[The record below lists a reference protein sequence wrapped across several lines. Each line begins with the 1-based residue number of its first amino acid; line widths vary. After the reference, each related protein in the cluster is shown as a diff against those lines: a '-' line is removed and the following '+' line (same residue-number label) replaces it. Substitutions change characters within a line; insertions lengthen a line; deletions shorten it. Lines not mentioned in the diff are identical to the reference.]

1 MMFDDDDFV
10 FLPQNAI
17 ELELDVFSHH
27 LDLALAAGAGLVP
40 APDPRKK
47 KVYLLDEDGKEL
59 EITFT
64 DRPENRAILAVKESL
79 KDTRQF
85 SSFMWRFWAL
95 MDLIREDKLRPRCPR
110 PTDDDNDDDE
120 FIIPARVL
128 DVARRMR
135 LNKRGAFNVSNFRR
149 LVARSNL

>member
-1 MMFDDDDFV
+1 MVNLFET
-10 FLPQNAI
+10 PQLSNFFHCPKLLLKI
-17 ELELDVFSHH
+17 I
-27 LDLALAAGAGLVP
+27 GA
-40 APDPRKK
+40 
-47 KVYLLDEDGKEL
+47 
-59 EITFT
+59 

-95 MDLIREDKLRPRCPR
+95 MDLIREDKLRPWRPR

-149 LVARSNL
+149 LVAHSNL

>member
-1 MMFDDDDFV
+1 MFDDDDCV

-17 ELELDVFSHH
+17 ELELDVFSRH

-95 MDLIREDKLRPRCPR
+95 TDLIREDKLRPWCAR

-120 FIIPARVL
+120 FIIPARIL